1 MTQSKMPYASLDTP
15 AVLVDL
21 DKLGNNIKKMA
32 MLAAKAGVKLRPH
45 TKTHLSPYIAK
56 LQVKAGAIGICV
68 AKIGEAQAMADE
80 GLDDITVVHPFYS
93 DHKFKAL
100 NELLAQKPNLK
111 LSLVVDMLEQ
121 AQEISKVGTALGK
134 KIPVLLKIYTGGGR
148 FGVLPGEEALTMAKS
163 IAHLPGIDFAGIK
176 AHENTRGASTS
187 DANERVACE
196 TAEIV
201 AGVAKML
208 KKAGLPVKNVAVG
221 STPSILGTLRIRN
234 RYPEITEIHPG
245 SYIFGDA
252 QYMHRF
258 WFIEDTVALTVLT
271 SVISIRENR
280 AMIDAGYM
288 TLDAYLPSF
297 LQTAYGYDR
306 YGYVKGRADLK
317 LGNSTQEVSILT
329 MTDPAKPLSI
339 GDRLEIIPNHAGL
352 VVNLHSQLYG
362 VRKGKVERVIP
373 VSCREKGN

>member
-1 MTQSKMPYASLDTP
+1 
-15 AVLVDL
+15 VDL
-21 DKLGNNIKKMA
+21 DKLDQNIKKMA
-32 MLAAKAGVKLRPH
+32 RLAADADVKLRPH

-56 LQVKAGAIGICV
+56 LQVKAGASGICV

-80 GLDDITVVHPFYS
+80 GLDDIMVVHPFYGS
-93 DHKFKAL
+93 PKFKAL
-100 NELLAQKPNLK
+100 HELLVQKPKLK
-111 LSLVVDMLEQ
+111 LSLVVDMPEQ
-121 AQEISKVGTALGK
+121 AQEISKVGVALGK

-148 FGVLPGEEALTMAKS
+148 FGVMPGEEALRMAKS
-163 IAHLPGIDFAGIK
+163 IASLPGIDFAGIK
-176 AHENTRGASTS
+176 AHENTRGASTPE
-187 DANERVACE
+187 ANEKVARD

-201 AGVAKML
+201 TEVVRKL
-208 KKAGLPVKNVAVG
+208 KNEGLPVRIVAVG
-221 STPSILGTLRIRN
+221 STPSILGTLRVRSS
-234 RYPEITEIHPG
+234 YPEITEIHPG

-258 WFIEDTVALTVLT
+258 WFTEETVALTVLT
-271 SVISIRENR
+271 TVISIRENR

-288 TLDAYLPSF
+288 TFDAYLPSF
-297 LQTAYGYDR
+297 LQTAYGYAR
-306 YGYVKGRADLK
+306 HGYVKGQVDLK

-329 MTDPAKPLSI
+329 MTDPSKPLSI

-362 VRKGKVERVIP
+362 VRGGKVERVIP

>member
-1 MTQSKMPYASLDTP
+1 VTQSEVPYASLDTP
-15 AVLVDL
+15 AVLVAL
-21 DKLGNNIKKMA
+21 DKLNQNIKKMA
-32 MLAAKAGVKLRPH
+32 KLAADAGIRLRPH
-45 TKTHLSPYIAK
+45 TKTHLSSYIAK
-56 LQVKAGAIGICV
+56 LQIKAGATGICV

-80 GLDDITVVHPFYS
+80 GLDDVMVVHPFYG
-93 DHKFKAL
+93 DHKFRVL
-100 NELLAQKPNLK
+100 HDLLTQKPELK

-148 FGVLPGEEALTMAKS
+148 FGVLPGEEVLTVAKS
-163 IAHLPGIDFAGIK
+163 IAHLPGVDFAGIK
-176 AHENTRGASTS
+176 AHENTRGASTPE
-187 DANERVACE
+187 ANEKVARD

-201 AGVAKML
+201 AGVARKL
-208 KKAGLPVKNVAVG
+208 KKEGLSVRIVAVG
-221 STPSILGTLRIRN
+221 STPSILGTLRVRS

-258 WFIEDTVALTVLT
+258 WFTEETVALTVLT
-271 SVISIRENR
+271 TVISIRENR

-288 TLDAYLPSF
+288 TFDAYLPSF
-297 LQTAYGYDR
+297 LQTAYGYAR
-306 YGYVKGRADLK
+306 HGYVKGRVDLT
-317 LGNSTQEVSILT
+317 LGNMTQEVSILT
-329 MTDPAKPLSI
+329 MTDPAKTVHI

-352 VVNLHSQLYG
+352 VVNLHSKLYG

-373 VSCREKGN
+373 ISCREKGN